1 MHIGHY
7 ISGFGHFNL
16 LFWAI
21 LGGLFESNETPP
33 FDMVNVSVIS
43 TTEYAAIIMP
53 DAPPNAK
60 ILVDKIL
67 NPSLESEALPE
78 QSTSEETPVNMTNP
92 YRMEKTAKPDKVP
105 RRLNPLRTPMPQF
118 DDKLPDLDTP
128 SSDRL
133 SMLKSPNRIEA
144 PYKVDRI
151 APMAV
156 APSVPDIRIDDQTRE
171 AALPVEALN
180 SPEIP
185 EPEQISQPKE
195 TAEPEVAVEI
205 TSEVLKDLPMAP
217 KISLRPKARPS
228 LAIDPKTK
236 EDNIR
241 VNNTQE
247 QSINAALKTALEN
260 NANSGI
266 AQKAP
271 SGPPLT
277 ASEKDGL
284 RLTVQK
290 CWVVDVGSQAANVIV
305 TVSISMNSD
314 GTVIANSLRLK
325 NSQGG
330 SEGAVEAAFQAA
342 RRAIL
347 RCQKKSYDLPEEKYD
362 HWREIEFTFD
372 PRKMR
377 IR

>member
-7 ISGFGHFNL
+7 ISGFGHFLL

-21 LGGLFESNETPP
+21 FGGLFESNEAPP
-33 FDMVNVSVIS
+33 LEMVNVSVIS
-43 TTEYAAIIMP
+43 TAEYAAIIMP

-78 QSTSEETPVNMTNP
+78 QLISEEAPVNMTNP
-92 YRMEKTAKPDKVP
+92 YRIEKAAKPDKVP
-105 RRLNPLRTPMPQF
+105 RPLNPLQTPMPQIE
-118 DDKLPDLDTP
+118 DKLPDLDTP

-195 TAEPEVAVEI
+195 TAEPEAAVEI
-205 TSEVLKDLPMAP
+205 TSKVLKDLPMAP

-228 LAIDPKTK
+228 LASVAKTEENYK
-236 EDNIR
+236 PAD
-241 VNNTQE
+241 TQE

-266 AQKAP
+266 AQKTP

>member
-7 ISGFGHFNL
+7 ISGFGHFLL

-21 LGGLFESNETPP
+21 LGGLFESNEAPLLE
-33 FDMVNVSVIS
+33 MVNVSVIS

-78 QSTSEETPVNMTNP
+78 QPTSEEAPVNMTNP
-92 YRMEKTAKPDKVP
+92 YRIEKAAKPDKVP
-105 RRLNPLRTPMPQF
+105 RRLNPLRTPMPQIE
-118 DDKLPDLDTP
+118 DKLPDLDTP

-195 TAEPEVAVEI
+195 TAEPEAAVEI
-205 TSEVLKDLPMAP
+205 TSKVLKDLPMAP

-228 LAIDPKTK
+228 LASVAKTK
-236 EDNIR
+236 ENYKPAD
-241 VNNTQE
+241 TQE

-260 NANSGI
+260 DANSGI
-266 AQKAP
+266 AQKTP

>member
-7 ISGFGHFNL
+7 ISGFGHFLL

-21 LGGLFESNETPP
+21 LGGLFEANEAPP
-33 FDMVNVSVIS
+33 LEMVNVSVIS
-43 TTEYAAIIMP
+43 TAEYAAIIMP

-67 NPSLESEALPE
+67 NPSLESETLPE
-78 QSTSEETPVNMTNP
+78 QPISEDAPVNMTNP
-92 YRMEKTAKPDKVP
+92 YRIEKAAKPDKVP
-105 RRLNPLRTPMPQF
+105 RPLNPLKTPMPQIE
-118 DDKLPDLDTP
+118 DKLPDLDTP

-185 EPEQISQPKE
+185 EPEQISQPKD
-195 TAEPEVAVEI
+195 TAEPEAAVEI
-205 TSEVLKDLPMAP
+205 TPKVLKDLPMAP

-228 LAIDPKTK
+228 LASVAKTK
-236 EDNIR
+236 ENYKPAD
-241 VNNTQE
+241 TQE

-260 NANSGI
+260 SANSGI
-266 AQKAP
+266 AQKTP

>member
-7 ISGFGHFNL
+7 ISGFGHFLL
-16 LFWAI
+16 LFWVI
-21 LGGLFESNETPP
+21 LGDLFESNEAPP
-33 FDMVNVSVIS
+33 LEMVNVSVIS
-43 TTEYAAIIMP
+43 TIEYAAIIMP

-78 QSTSEETPVNMTNP
+78 QLISEEAPVNMTNP
-92 YRMEKTAKPDKVP
+92 YRIEKAAKPDKVP
-105 RRLNPLRTPMPQF
+105 RRLNPLRTPMPQIE
-118 DDKLPDLDTP
+118 DKLPDLDTP

-195 TAEPEVAVEI
+195 TAEPEAAVEI
-205 TSEVLKDLPMAP
+205 TSKVLKDLPMAP

-228 LAIDPKTK
+228 LASVAKTEENYK
-236 EDNIR
+236 PAD
-241 VNNTQE
+241 TQE

-266 AQKAP
+266 AQRTA

>member
-7 ISGFGHFNL
+7 ISGFGHFLL

-21 LGGLFESNETPP
+21 LGGLFESNEAPP
-33 FDMVNVSVIS
+33 LEMVNVSVIS
-43 TTEYAAIIMP
+43 TIEYAAIIMP

-78 QSTSEETPVNMTNP
+78 QPTSEEAPVNMTNP
-92 YRMEKTAKPDKVP
+92 YRIEKVAKPDKVP
-105 RRLNPLRTPMPQF
+105 RRLNPLRTPMPQIE
-118 DDKLPDLDTP
+118 DKLPDLDTP

-185 EPEQISQPKE
+185 EPEQISKPKE
-195 TAEPEVAVEI
+195 TAEPEAAVEI
-205 TSEVLKDLPMAP
+205 TSKVLKDLPMAP

-228 LAIDPKTK
+228 LATVAKTK
-236 EDNIR
+236 ENYKSTD
-241 VNNTQE
+241 TQE

-266 AQKAP
+266 AQKTP

>member
-7 ISGFGHFNL
+7 ISGFGHFIL

-21 LGGLFESNETPP
+21 LGDLFESNEAPP
-33 FDMVNVSVIS
+33 LEMVNVSVIS

-78 QSTSEETPVNMTNP
+78 QLISEEAPVNMTNP
-92 YRMEKTAKPDKVP
+92 YRIEKAAKPDKVP
-105 RRLNPLRTPMPQF
+105 RRLNPLRTPMPQIE
-118 DDKLPDLDTP
+118 DKLPDLDTP

-144 PYKVDRI
+144 PYKADRI

-195 TAEPEVAVEI
+195 TAEPEAAVEI
-205 TSEVLKDLPMAP
+205 TSKVLKDLPMAP

-228 LAIDPKTK
+228 LASVAKTK
-236 EDNIR
+236 ENYKPAD
-241 VNNTQE
+241 TQE

-266 AQKAP
+266 AQKTP

>member
-7 ISGFGHFNL
+7 ISGFGHFLL

-21 LGGLFESNETPP
+21 LGGLFEANEAPP
-33 FDMVNVSVIS
+33 LEMVNVSVIS
-43 TTEYAAIIMP
+43 TAEYAAIIMP

-67 NPSLESEALPE
+67 NPSLESETLPE
-78 QSTSEETPVNMTNP
+78 QPISEEAPVNMTNP
-92 YRMEKTAKPDKVP
+92 YRIEKAAKPDKVP
-105 RRLNPLRTPMPQF
+105 RPLNPLKTPMPQIE
-118 DDKLPDLDTP
+118 DKLPDLDTP

-195 TAEPEVAVEI
+195 TAEPEAAVEI
-205 TSEVLKDLPMAP
+205 TSKVLKDLPMAP

-228 LAIDPKTK
+228 LASVAKTK
-236 EDNIR
+236 ENYKPAD
-241 VNNTQE
+241 TQE

-266 AQKAP
+266 AQKTP

>member
-7 ISGFGHFNL
+7 ISGFGHFLL

-21 LGGLFESNETPP
+21 FGGLFESNEAPP
-33 FDMVNVSVIS
+33 LEMVNVSVIS

-78 QSTSEETPVNMTNP
+78 QPISEEAPVNMTNP
-92 YRMEKTAKPDKVP
+92 YRIEKAAKPDKVP
-105 RRLNPLRTPMPQF
+105 RPLNPLKTPMPQIE
-118 DDKLPDLDTP
+118 DKLPDLDTP

-144 PYKVDRI
+144 PYTVERI

-171 AALPVEALN
+171 AALPLEALN

-195 TAEPEVAVEI
+195 TAEPEAAVEI
-205 TSEVLKDLPMAP
+205 TSKVLKDLPMAP

-228 LAIDPKTK
+228 LASVAKTEENYK
-236 EDNIR
+236 PAD
-241 VNNTQE
+241 TQE
-247 QSINAALKTALEN
+247 QSINAALKIALEN

-266 AQKAP
+266 AQKTP

>member
-7 ISGFGHFNL
+7 ISGFGHFLL

-21 LGGLFESNETPP
+21 LGGLFEANEAPP
-33 FDMVNVSVIS
+33 LEMVKVSVIS

-78 QSTSEETPVNMTNP
+78 QPTSEEAPVNMTNP
-92 YRMEKTAKPDKVP
+92 YRIENAVKPDKVP
-105 RRLNPLRTPMPQF
+105 RRPNPLRTPMPQIE
-118 DDKLPDLDTP
+118 DKLPDLDTP

-156 APSVPDIRIDDQTRE
+156 APSVPDIRIDNQTRE

-185 EPEQISQPKE
+185 EPEQISKPKE
-195 TAEPEVAVEI
+195 TAEPEAAVEI
-205 TSEVLKDLPMAP
+205 TSKVLKDLPMAP

-228 LAIDPKTK
+228 LATVAKTK
-236 EDNIR
+236 ENYKSND
-241 VNNTQE
+241 TQE

-266 AQKAP
+266 AQKTP

>member
-7 ISGFGHFNL
+7 ISGFGHFLL

-21 LGGLFESNETPP
+21 LGGLFESNEAPP
-33 FDMVNVSVIS
+33 LEMVNVSVIS

-78 QSTSEETPVNMTNP
+78 QPTSEEAPVNMTNP
-92 YRMEKTAKPDKVP
+92 YRIEKAAKPDKVP
-105 RRLNPLRTPMPQF
+105 RPLNPLKTPMPQIE
-118 DDKLPDLDTP
+118 DKLPDLDTP

-185 EPEQISQPKE
+185 EPEQISKPKE
-195 TAEPEVAVEI
+195 TAEPEAAVEI
-205 TSEVLKDLPMAP
+205 TSKVLKDLPMAP

-228 LAIDPKTK
+228 LDSVAKTK
-236 EDNIR
+236 ENYKPAD
-241 VNNTQE
+241 TQE

-260 NANSGI
+260 NANSGT
-266 AQKAP
+266 AQKTQ